1 VKPGRLACTAIVAAL
16 ALTGGVDRNARR
28 LNKEGNRNF
37 TDGDFPAASEQYQD
51 AQTRAP
57 QSPEIAYNLGNAL
70 YRQGNFV
77 AAAEQLRRAA
87 AGGVAV
93 GSQSWYNLGNA
104 LFKSQNLPEAAAAY
118 RRALALAPG
127 DRDAKINFEKTLHAM
142 RDQQQQPQDKQQQQ
156 KDEQQK
162 NQQQQQQDGQQQGD
176 SQQQEQQDQQQQQ
189 GEKNNEQQEQNRG
202 EEQQQE
208 QPQEAGLDSTG
219 LAAGDLRPEEA
230 QRILEAMREQEKELQ
245 RERARQMKLRARRTE
260 KDW

>member
-1 VKPGRLACTAIVAAL
+1 MTNRLLACIAIAA
-16 ALTGGVDRNARR
+16 AVFATGGVDRNARR

-37 TDGDFPAASEQYQD
+37 SDGDFPAASEQYQD

-70 YRQGNFV
+70 YRQGNFA

-104 LFKSQNLPEAAAAY
+104 LFKSQNLEEAAAAY
-118 RRALALAPG
+118 RRALALAPD
-127 DRDAKINFEKTLHAM
+127 DRDAKINFEKTLQAM
-142 RDQQQQPQDKQQQQ
+142 RDRQQQPQDKQQQKQDDQQ
-156 KDEQQK
+156 KQQPQDEQQ
-162 NQQQQQQDGQQQGD
+162 QGE
-176 SQQQEQQDQQQQQ
+176 SQQDQQQQQ
-189 GEKNNEQQEQNRG
+189 QQGKQGDGQQEQNRG
-202 EEQQQE
+202 EQQREEQ
-208 QPQEAGLDSTG
+208 QPQEAGLDSTA
-219 LAAGDLRPEEA
+219 LAAGELRPEEA
-230 QRILEAMREQEKELQ
+230 QRILDAMREQEKELQ